1 MNLRFIREGY
11 NEEIDKLRAA
21 KRDGKEWLSEL
32 QETEKERTG
41 IKNLRIKFNKVFGY
55 YLEVTN
61 SYKELVPEE
70 WTRKQTLANAER
82 YTTPK
87 LKELE
92 DMILGAEDKLNN
104 LEYDV
109 FNEVRE
115 RIYAEIG
122 RVQFAAKIVAAVDMF
137 TSLALVAEQNQY
149 VRPVI
154 SRSGAISI
162 KNGRHPVVEKMIP
175 NDMFVANDTE
185 LDEKKHRIAIITGP
199 NMAGKSTYMRQTALI
214 VLMAQIGSF
223 VPASSAEIGVVDRI
237 FTRVGASDDLASG
250 QSTFMVEMTEVANIL
265 RNATKESLIILDEI
279 GRGTSTFDGLS
290 IAWAVIEHIANTKL
304 LGAKTLFATHY
315 HELTELEGKL
325 ASVDNYCIAVKEQ
338 GEDIVFLR
346 KIVKGGADR
355 SYGIQVAKL
364 AGVPETVL
372 RRARELVEQLSDNDI
387 TAKAKEIEVE
397 TEELPEYPYG
407 VEQQTAHKHKRKK
420 KENME
425 QISLFDAS
433 NTNIKMDDI
442 ILELHDLDLSEITP
456 IDAMNILY
464 RMQMKLKERM

>member
-1 MNLRFIREGY
+1 MFYLI
-11 NEEIDKLRAA
+11 K
-21 KRDGKEWLSEL
+21 KEVHLI
-32 QETEKERTG
+32 Q
-41 IKNLRIKFNKVFGY
+41 
-55 YLEVTN
+55 
-61 SYKELVPEE
+61 
-70 WTRKQTLANAER
+70 
-82 YTTPK
+82 
-87 LKELE
+87 
-92 DMILGAEDKLNN
+92 
-104 LEYDV
+104 DV
-109 FNEVRE
+109 
-115 RIYAEIG
+115 
-122 RVQFAAKIVAAVDMF
+122 AKIIAQIDVYQ
-137 TSLALVAEQNQY
+137 SLAMLASENSY
-149 VRPVI
+149 VRPI
-154 SRSGAISI
+154 FNNNKTLEITE
-162 KNGRHPVVEKMIP
+162 GRHGVIEKVMGHGQYVPNDVSIDEKNPVV
-175 NDMFVANDTE
+175 
-185 LDEKKHRIAIITGP
+185 LITGP
-199 NMAGKSTYMRQTALI
+199 NMGGKSTYMRQTALI